1 MSLGIFGSG
10 GGFDIRVI
18 ALFILVLV
26 AFVISEEVTSIL

>member
-1 MSLGIFGSG
+1 MGLDSSG
-10 GGFDIRVI
+10 GGNFKIRII